1 MKVYK
6 RNGAEQDF
14 CLDKII
20 NAIKKANN
28 AVSDDGK
35 LTDEQFDKVV
45 ATVEKFLEPFDTV
58 KVEDIQ
64 DLVEKALMKHNRYEI
79 AKAYILFRDK
89 KQNQK
94 LYDDVDEQV
103 LAITKGES
111 AELRGDNA
119 NKHIDVNSSIR
130 DYIAGTECKSLA
142 QKMLDKSII
151 TAHKKGWLHYHD
163 MDYSPVMPL
172 HNCFSGN
179 TKVVTEYGTLPFSSF
194 KEGETITVLDYKG
207 VRRKAIVHLF
217 EKQPF
222 NIVTLVARG
231 KNRKVEIECTA
242 DHRWMLED
250 GSITTSL
257 KVGDRIKRFE
267 RHRNT
272 ITNEEQAKYWCFG
285 FIVGDGCDHY
295 NLSHVRLC
303 GYKNQYLENFK
314 KAGCFYNLTPDFG
327 KDACPVTSH
336 FRKQDFLN
344 SKGWKFLN
352 AEQKAFLFEGLMA
365 ADHWGENSITTSD
378 ERELNLIKECAPIAG
393 YVISSI
399 KEVTRN
405 TNYKENALQYEIRFI
420 STMKENYGYVVK
432 CIKPKYKDNRPQ
444 QTYCVEEPET
454 HTFTLEKGV
463 VTGNCDV
470 FNIEDMLDNGFMM
483 NDTKIT
489 RPRRFS
495 TAANLAAQVNLIISG
510 SQYGGQ
516 TFSWAPLAK
525 YVESTRVDCKIELL
539 TILSV
544 LPKWLALILKPWY
557 NKMVEVMVK
566 RDVHVGIKTYQYQV
580 LCHQSSNGQT
590 PFVSNVINLREAMG
604 EREQKDLAFII
615 EEILKRRTKGVLDK
629 LGKPMPPLFPKLL
642 YYTCDGLNV
651 KKGDPYF
658 YLTELAAKCIT
669 VRMQPDI
676 ISEKKNR
683 EVKKGQMIP
692 AMGCRSFLAPVWEE
706 RRYPR
711 NTMFYWQYVTSNNI
725 QYEGAPGRNI
735 DFNRKI
741 EYSVLPH
748 SDANCEI
755 AINFRGNTGWLKETT
770 DEEVVILQPIVYG
783 RFNMG
788 VVTINLPHCA
798 LSAVKSVKDNN
809 MDSKYL
815 KDEFYRILDERL
827 EICHKALLTRWE
839 SVKNIKAKNSPILW
853 QHGALARL
861 NEDDTI
867 GDWVVKH
874 EPAFTSI
881 SLGYVGLYETCM
893 ALTGESN
900 TSSKGQKTSSKILQ
914 YLNKKCEEWKE
925 EDHLGY
931 SIYGTPEEAL
941 TYKFASALAKDFG
954 LIEHI
959 TDKEYVVNSYHVDPR
974 EDIDAFLKL
983 KIEGQYLALSSGGA
997 VSYIETPDMQKNPE
1011 AIISVIQY
1019 MHEHIM
1025 YAEVNTKLDTC
1036 YNCGYQGELKM
1047 IKTENGDFRFVC
1059 PVCGCDDPD
1068 KQLVTRRICGYM
1080 GVVNAG
1086 NVNKGR
1092 GDDIFNRTL
1101 HLDSESNIRY
1111 VGNMKPTPKS
1121 CLCS

>member
-172 HNCFSGN
+172 HNC
-179 TKVVTEYGTLPFSSF
+179 
-194 KEGETITVLDYKG
+194 
-207 VRRKAIVHLF
+207 
-217 EKQPF
+217 
-222 NIVTLVARG
+222 
-231 KNRKVEIECTA
+231 
-242 DHRWMLED
+242 
-250 GSITTSL
+250 
-257 KVGDRIKRFE
+257 
-267 RHRNT
+267 
-272 ITNEEQAKYWCFG
+272 
-285 FIVGDGCDHY
+285 
-295 NLSHVRLC
+295 
-303 GYKNQYLENFK
+303 
-314 KAGCFYNLTPDFG
+314 
-327 KDACPVTSH
+327 
-336 FRKQDFLN
+336 
-344 SKGWKFLN
+344 
-352 AEQKAFLFEGLMA
+352 
-365 ADHWGENSITTSD
+365 
-378 ERELNLIKECAPIAG
+378 
-393 YVISSI
+393 
-399 KEVTRN
+399 
-405 TNYKENALQYEIRFI
+405 
-420 STMKENYGYVVK
+420 
-432 CIKPKYKDNRPQ
+432 
-444 QTYCVEEPET
+444 
-454 HTFTLEKGV
+454 
-463 VTGNCDV
+463 DV

-495 TAANLAAQVNLIISG
+495 TAANLAAQINLIISG

-544 LPKWLALILKPWY
+544 LPKWFAFILKPWY

-604 EREQKDLAFII
+604 EQEQKDLAFII

-692 AMGCRSFLAPVWEE
+692 CMGCRSFLAPIWEE

-711 NTMFYWQYVTSNNI
+711 NTKFYWQYVTSNNI

-788 VVTINLPHCA
+788 VVTVNLPHCA

-867 GDWVVKH
+867 GDWVMKH

-900 TSSKGQKTSSKILQ
+900 TSAKGQKTSSKILQ

-1011 AIISVIQY
+1011 AIVVVIQY
-1019 MHEHIM
+1019 IHEHIM

-1101 HLDSESNIRY
+1101 HLDSECNIRY
-1111 VGNMKPTPKS
+1111 VGNMKPIPKN

>member
-172 HNCFSGN
+172 HNC
-179 TKVVTEYGTLPFSSF
+179 
-194 KEGETITVLDYKG
+194 
-207 VRRKAIVHLF
+207 
-217 EKQPF
+217 
-222 NIVTLVARG
+222 
-231 KNRKVEIECTA
+231 
-242 DHRWMLED
+242 
-250 GSITTSL
+250 
-257 KVGDRIKRFE
+257 
-267 RHRNT
+267 
-272 ITNEEQAKYWCFG
+272 
-285 FIVGDGCDHY
+285 
-295 NLSHVRLC
+295 
-303 GYKNQYLENFK
+303 
-314 KAGCFYNLTPDFG
+314 
-327 KDACPVTSH
+327 
-336 FRKQDFLN
+336 
-344 SKGWKFLN
+344 
-352 AEQKAFLFEGLMA
+352 
-365 ADHWGENSITTSD
+365 
-378 ERELNLIKECAPIAG
+378 
-393 YVISSI
+393 
-399 KEVTRN
+399 
-405 TNYKENALQYEIRFI
+405 
-420 STMKENYGYVVK
+420 
-432 CIKPKYKDNRPQ
+432 
-444 QTYCVEEPET
+444 
-454 HTFTLEKGV
+454 
-463 VTGNCDV
+463 DV

-495 TAANLAAQVNLIISG
+495 TAANLAAQINLIISG

-539 TILSV
+539 SILSV
-544 LPKWLALILKPWY
+544 LPKWLAFILKPWY

-566 RDVHVGIKTYQYQV
+566 RDIHVGIKTYQYQV

-692 AMGCRSFLAPVWEE
+692 CMGCRSFLAPIWEE

-711 NTMFYWQYVTSNNI
+711 NTKFYWQYVTSNNT

-861 NEDDTI
+861 NEEDTI
-867 GDWVVKH
+867 GDWVMKH

-900 TSSKGQKTSSKILQ
+900 TSAKGQKTSSKILQ

-1011 AIISVIQY
+1011 AIVVVIQY
-1019 MHEHIM
+1019 IHEHIM

-1111 VGNMKPTPKS
+1111 VGNMKPIPKS

>member
-172 HNCFSGN
+172 HNC
-179 TKVVTEYGTLPFSSF
+179 
-194 KEGETITVLDYKG
+194 
-207 VRRKAIVHLF
+207 
-217 EKQPF
+217 
-222 NIVTLVARG
+222 
-231 KNRKVEIECTA
+231 
-242 DHRWMLED
+242 
-250 GSITTSL
+250 
-257 KVGDRIKRFE
+257 
-267 RHRNT
+267 
-272 ITNEEQAKYWCFG
+272 
-285 FIVGDGCDHY
+285 
-295 NLSHVRLC
+295 
-303 GYKNQYLENFK
+303 
-314 KAGCFYNLTPDFG
+314 
-327 KDACPVTSH
+327 
-336 FRKQDFLN
+336 
-344 SKGWKFLN
+344 
-352 AEQKAFLFEGLMA
+352 
-365 ADHWGENSITTSD
+365 
-378 ERELNLIKECAPIAG
+378 
-393 YVISSI
+393 
-399 KEVTRN
+399 
-405 TNYKENALQYEIRFI
+405 
-420 STMKENYGYVVK
+420 
-432 CIKPKYKDNRPQ
+432 
-444 QTYCVEEPET
+444 
-454 HTFTLEKGV
+454 
-463 VTGNCDV
+463 DV

-495 TAANLAAQVNLIISG
+495 TAANLAAQINLIISG

-544 LPKWLALILKPWY
+544 LPKWLAFILKPWY

-566 RDVHVGIKTYQYQV
+566 RDIHVGIKTYQYQV

-692 AMGCRSFLAPVWEE
+692 CMGCRSFLAPIWEE
-706 RRYPR
+706 RRYSR
-711 NTMFYWQYVTSNNI
+711 NTKFYWQYVTSNNI

-748 SDANCEI
+748 FDANCEI

-770 DEEVVILQPIVYG
+770 DEEVVVLQPIVYG

-788 VVTINLPHCA
+788 VVTVNLPHCA

-867 GDWVVKH
+867 GDWVMKH

-900 TSSKGQKTSSKILQ
+900 TSVKGQKTSSKILQ

-997 VSYIETPDMQKNPE
+997 VSYIETPDMQRNPE

-1111 VGNMKPTPKS
+1111 VGNMKPITKS

>member
-45 ATVEKFLEPFDTV
+45 STVEKFLEPFDTV

-172 HNCFSGN
+172 HNC
-179 TKVVTEYGTLPFSSF
+179 
-194 KEGETITVLDYKG
+194 
-207 VRRKAIVHLF
+207 
-217 EKQPF
+217 
-222 NIVTLVARG
+222 
-231 KNRKVEIECTA
+231 
-242 DHRWMLED
+242 
-250 GSITTSL
+250 
-257 KVGDRIKRFE
+257 
-267 RHRNT
+267 
-272 ITNEEQAKYWCFG
+272 
-285 FIVGDGCDHY
+285 
-295 NLSHVRLC
+295 
-303 GYKNQYLENFK
+303 
-314 KAGCFYNLTPDFG
+314 
-327 KDACPVTSH
+327 
-336 FRKQDFLN
+336 
-344 SKGWKFLN
+344 
-352 AEQKAFLFEGLMA
+352 
-365 ADHWGENSITTSD
+365 
-378 ERELNLIKECAPIAG
+378 
-393 YVISSI
+393 
-399 KEVTRN
+399 
-405 TNYKENALQYEIRFI
+405 
-420 STMKENYGYVVK
+420 
-432 CIKPKYKDNRPQ
+432 
-444 QTYCVEEPET
+444 
-454 HTFTLEKGV
+454 
-463 VTGNCDV
+463 DV

-495 TAANLAAQVNLIISG
+495 TAANLAAQINLIISG

-539 TILSV
+539 SILSV
-544 LPKWLALILKPWY
+544 LPKWLAFILKPWY

-566 RDVHVGIKTYQYQV
+566 RDIHVGIKTYQYQV

-604 EREQKDLAFII
+604 EQEQKDLAFII

-692 AMGCRSFLAPVWEE
+692 CMGCRSFLAPIWEE

-711 NTMFYWQYVTSNNI
+711 NTKFYWQYVTSNNI

-770 DEEVVILQPIVYG
+770 DEEVVVLQPIVYG

-788 VVTINLPHCA
+788 VVTVNLPHCA

-861 NEDDTI
+861 NEEDTI
-867 GDWVVKH
+867 GDWVMKH

-900 TSSKGQKTSSKILQ
+900 TSAKGQKTSSKILQ

-1011 AIISVIQY
+1011 AIVVVIQY
-1019 MHEHIM
+1019 IHEHIM

-1101 HLDSESNIRY
+1101 HLDSECNIRY
-1111 VGNMKPTPKS
+1111 VGNMKPIPKS

>member
-172 HNCFSGN
+172 HNC
-179 TKVVTEYGTLPFSSF
+179 
-194 KEGETITVLDYKG
+194 
-207 VRRKAIVHLF
+207 
-217 EKQPF
+217 
-222 NIVTLVARG
+222 
-231 KNRKVEIECTA
+231 
-242 DHRWMLED
+242 
-250 GSITTSL
+250 
-257 KVGDRIKRFE
+257 
-267 RHRNT
+267 
-272 ITNEEQAKYWCFG
+272 
-285 FIVGDGCDHY
+285 
-295 NLSHVRLC
+295 
-303 GYKNQYLENFK
+303 
-314 KAGCFYNLTPDFG
+314 
-327 KDACPVTSH
+327 
-336 FRKQDFLN
+336 
-344 SKGWKFLN
+344 
-352 AEQKAFLFEGLMA
+352 
-365 ADHWGENSITTSD
+365 
-378 ERELNLIKECAPIAG
+378 
-393 YVISSI
+393 
-399 KEVTRN
+399 
-405 TNYKENALQYEIRFI
+405 
-420 STMKENYGYVVK
+420 
-432 CIKPKYKDNRPQ
+432 
-444 QTYCVEEPET
+444 
-454 HTFTLEKGV
+454 
-463 VTGNCDV
+463 DV

-495 TAANLAAQVNLIISG
+495 TAANLAAQINLIISG

-544 LPKWLALILKPWY
+544 LPKWLAFILKPWY

-566 RDVHVGIKTYQYQV
+566 RDIHVGIKTYQYQV

-604 EREQKDLAFII
+604 EQEQKDLAFII

-692 AMGCRSFLAPVWEE
+692 CMGCRSFLAPIWEE

-711 NTMFYWQYVTSNNI
+711 NTKFYWQYVTSSNI

-748 SDANCEI
+748 FDANCEI

-770 DEEVVILQPIVYG
+770 DEEVVVLQPIVYG

-861 NEDDTI
+861 DEEDTI
-867 GDWVVKH
+867 GDWVMKH

-900 TSSKGQKTSSKILQ
+900 TSVKGQKTSSKILQ

-1011 AIISVIQY
+1011 AIVVVIQY
-1019 MHEHIM
+1019 IHEHIM

-1092 GDDIFNRTL
+1092 GDDIFNRKL
-1101 HLDSESNIRY
+1101 HLDSECNIRY
-1111 VGNMKPTPKS
+1111 VGNMKPIPKS

>member
-172 HNCFSGN
+172 HNC
-179 TKVVTEYGTLPFSSF
+179 
-194 KEGETITVLDYKG
+194 
-207 VRRKAIVHLF
+207 
-217 EKQPF
+217 
-222 NIVTLVARG
+222 
-231 KNRKVEIECTA
+231 
-242 DHRWMLED
+242 
-250 GSITTSL
+250 
-257 KVGDRIKRFE
+257 
-267 RHRNT
+267 
-272 ITNEEQAKYWCFG
+272 
-285 FIVGDGCDHY
+285 
-295 NLSHVRLC
+295 
-303 GYKNQYLENFK
+303 
-314 KAGCFYNLTPDFG
+314 
-327 KDACPVTSH
+327 
-336 FRKQDFLN
+336 
-344 SKGWKFLN
+344 
-352 AEQKAFLFEGLMA
+352 
-365 ADHWGENSITTSD
+365 
-378 ERELNLIKECAPIAG
+378 
-393 YVISSI
+393 
-399 KEVTRN
+399 
-405 TNYKENALQYEIRFI
+405 
-420 STMKENYGYVVK
+420 
-432 CIKPKYKDNRPQ
+432 
-444 QTYCVEEPET
+444 
-454 HTFTLEKGV
+454 
-463 VTGNCDV
+463 DV

-495 TAANLAAQVNLIISG
+495 TAANLAAQINLIISG

-544 LPKWLALILKPWY
+544 LPKWLAFILKPWY

-651 KKGDPYF
+651 KKDDPYF

-692 AMGCRSFLAPVWEE
+692 CMGCRSFLAPIWEE

-711 NTMFYWQYVTSNNI
+711 NTKFYWQYVTSNNI

-861 NEDDTI
+861 NEEDTI
-867 GDWVVKH
+867 GDWVMKH

-900 TSSKGQKTSSKILQ
+900 TSAKGQKTSSKILQ

-1011 AIISVIQY
+1011 AIVVVIQY
-1019 MHEHIM
+1019 IHEHIM

-1101 HLDSESNIRY
+1101 HLDSECNIRY
-1111 VGNMKPTPKS
+1111 VGNMKPIPKS

>member
-172 HNCFSGN
+172 HNC
-179 TKVVTEYGTLPFSSF
+179 
-194 KEGETITVLDYKG
+194 D
-207 VRRKAIVHLF
+207 
-217 EKQPF
+217 
-222 NIVTLVARG
+222 
-231 KNRKVEIECTA
+231 
-242 DHRWMLED
+242 D
-250 GSITTSL
+250 
-257 KVGDRIKRFE
+257 
-267 RHRNT
+267 
-272 ITNEEQAKYWCFG
+272 
-285 FIVGDGCDHY
+285 
-295 NLSHVRLC
+295 
-303 GYKNQYLENFK
+303 
-314 KAGCFYNLTPDFG
+314 
-327 KDACPVTSH
+327 
-336 FRKQDFLN
+336 
-344 SKGWKFLN
+344 
-352 AEQKAFLFEGLMA
+352 
-365 ADHWGENSITTSD
+365 
-378 ERELNLIKECAPIAG
+378 
-393 YVISSI
+393 
-399 KEVTRN
+399 
-405 TNYKENALQYEIRFI
+405 
-420 STMKENYGYVVK
+420 
-432 CIKPKYKDNRPQ
+432 
-444 QTYCVEEPET
+444 
-454 HTFTLEKGV
+454 
-463 VTGNCDV
+463 

-544 LPKWLALILKPWY
+544 LPKWLAFILKPWY

-692 AMGCRSFLAPVWEE
+692 CMGCRSFVSAIWEE

-711 NTMFYWQYVTSNNI
+711 NTKFYWQYVTSNNI

-867 GDWVVKH
+867 GDWVMKH

-900 TSSKGQKTSSKILQ
+900 TSAKGQKTSSKILQ

-1011 AIISVIQY
+1011 AIIVVIQY
-1019 MHEHIM
+1019 IHEHIM

-1101 HLDSESNIRY
+1101 HLDSECNIRY
-1111 VGNMKPTPKS
+1111 VGNMKPIPKS

>member
-172 HNCFSGN
+172 HNC
-179 TKVVTEYGTLPFSSF
+179 
-194 KEGETITVLDYKG
+194 
-207 VRRKAIVHLF
+207 
-217 EKQPF
+217 
-222 NIVTLVARG
+222 
-231 KNRKVEIECTA
+231 
-242 DHRWMLED
+242 
-250 GSITTSL
+250 
-257 KVGDRIKRFE
+257 
-267 RHRNT
+267 
-272 ITNEEQAKYWCFG
+272 
-285 FIVGDGCDHY
+285 
-295 NLSHVRLC
+295 
-303 GYKNQYLENFK
+303 
-314 KAGCFYNLTPDFG
+314 
-327 KDACPVTSH
+327 
-336 FRKQDFLN
+336 
-344 SKGWKFLN
+344 
-352 AEQKAFLFEGLMA
+352 
-365 ADHWGENSITTSD
+365 
-378 ERELNLIKECAPIAG
+378 
-393 YVISSI
+393 
-399 KEVTRN
+399 
-405 TNYKENALQYEIRFI
+405 
-420 STMKENYGYVVK
+420 
-432 CIKPKYKDNRPQ
+432 
-444 QTYCVEEPET
+444 
-454 HTFTLEKGV
+454 
-463 VTGNCDV
+463 DV

-495 TAANLAAQVNLIISG
+495 TAANLAAQINLIISG

-539 TILSV
+539 SILSV
-544 LPKWLALILKPWY
+544 LPKWFAFILKPWY

-692 AMGCRSFLAPVWEE
+692 CMGCRSFLAPIWEE

-711 NTMFYWQYVTSNNI
+711 NTKFYWQYVTSNNI

-788 VVTINLPHCA
+788 VVTVNLPHCA

-867 GDWVVKH
+867 GDWVMKH

-900 TSSKGQKTSSKILQ
+900 TSAKGQKTSSKILQ

-1011 AIISVIQY
+1011 AIIVVIQY
-1019 MHEHIM
+1019 IHEHIM

-1101 HLDSESNIRY
+1101 HLDSECNIRY
-1111 VGNMKPTPKS
+1111 VGNMKPIPKS

>member
-142 QKMLDKSII
+142 QKMIDKSII

-172 HNCFSGN
+172 H
-179 TKVVTEYGTLPFSSF
+179 
-194 KEGETITVLDYKG
+194 
-207 VRRKAIVHLF
+207 
-217 EKQPF
+217 
-222 NIVTLVARG
+222 
-231 KNRKVEIECTA
+231 
-242 DHRWMLED
+242 
-250 GSITTSL
+250 
-257 KVGDRIKRFE
+257 
-267 RHRNT
+267 
-272 ITNEEQAKYWCFG
+272 
-285 FIVGDGCDHY
+285 
-295 NLSHVRLC
+295 
-303 GYKNQYLENFK
+303 
-314 KAGCFYNLTPDFG
+314 
-327 KDACPVTSH
+327 
-336 FRKQDFLN
+336 
-344 SKGWKFLN
+344 
-352 AEQKAFLFEGLMA
+352 
-365 ADHWGENSITTSD
+365 
-378 ERELNLIKECAPIAG
+378 
-393 YVISSI
+393 
-399 KEVTRN
+399 
-405 TNYKENALQYEIRFI
+405 
-420 STMKENYGYVVK
+420 
-432 CIKPKYKDNRPQ
+432 
-444 QTYCVEEPET
+444 
-454 HTFTLEKGV
+454 
-463 VTGNCDV
+463 NCDV

-495 TAANLAAQVNLIISG
+495 TAANLAAQINLIISG

-544 LPKWLALILKPWY
+544 LPKWLAFILKPWY

-566 RDVHVGIKTYQYQV
+566 RDIHVGIKTYQYQV

-604 EREQKDLAFII
+604 EQEQKDLAFII

-692 AMGCRSFLAPVWEE
+692 CMGCRSFLAPIWEE

-711 NTMFYWQYVTSNNI
+711 NTKFYWQYVTSSNI

-748 SDANCEI
+748 FDANCEI
-755 AINFRGNTGWLKETT
+755 AVNFRGNTGWLKETT
-770 DEEVVILQPIVYG
+770 DEEVVVLQPIVYG

-861 NEDDTI
+861 DEEDTI
-867 GDWVVKH
+867 GDWVMKH

-900 TSSKGQKTSSKILQ
+900 TSVKGQKTSSKILQ

-1011 AIISVIQY
+1011 AIIVVIQY
-1019 MHEHIM
+1019 IHEHIM

-1101 HLDSESNIRY
+1101 HLDSECNIRY
-1111 VGNMKPTPKS
+1111 VGNVKPIPKS

>member
-172 HNCFSGN
+172 HNC
-179 TKVVTEYGTLPFSSF
+179 
-194 KEGETITVLDYKG
+194 
-207 VRRKAIVHLF
+207 
-217 EKQPF
+217 
-222 NIVTLVARG
+222 
-231 KNRKVEIECTA
+231 
-242 DHRWMLED
+242 
-250 GSITTSL
+250 
-257 KVGDRIKRFE
+257 
-267 RHRNT
+267 
-272 ITNEEQAKYWCFG
+272 
-285 FIVGDGCDHY
+285 
-295 NLSHVRLC
+295 
-303 GYKNQYLENFK
+303 
-314 KAGCFYNLTPDFG
+314 
-327 KDACPVTSH
+327 
-336 FRKQDFLN
+336 
-344 SKGWKFLN
+344 
-352 AEQKAFLFEGLMA
+352 
-365 ADHWGENSITTSD
+365 
-378 ERELNLIKECAPIAG
+378 
-393 YVISSI
+393 
-399 KEVTRN
+399 
-405 TNYKENALQYEIRFI
+405 
-420 STMKENYGYVVK
+420 
-432 CIKPKYKDNRPQ
+432 
-444 QTYCVEEPET
+444 
-454 HTFTLEKGV
+454 
-463 VTGNCDV
+463 DV

-495 TAANLAAQVNLIISG
+495 TAANLAAQINLIISG

-544 LPKWLALILKPWY
+544 LPKWLAFILKPWY

-692 AMGCRSFLAPVWEE
+692 CMGCRSFLAPIWEE

-711 NTMFYWQYVTSNNI
+711 NTKFYWQYVTSNNI

-861 NEDDTI
+861 NEEYTI
-867 GDWVVKH
+867 GDWVMKH

-900 TSSKGQKTSSKILQ
+900 TSAKGQKTSSKILQ

-1011 AIISVIQY
+1011 AIVVVIQY
-1019 MHEHIM
+1019 IHEHIM

-1101 HLDSESNIRY
+1101 HLDSECNIRY
-1111 VGNMKPTPKS
+1111 VGNMKPIPKS

>member
-172 HNCFSGN
+172 HNC
-179 TKVVTEYGTLPFSSF
+179 
-194 KEGETITVLDYKG
+194 
-207 VRRKAIVHLF
+207 
-217 EKQPF
+217 
-222 NIVTLVARG
+222 
-231 KNRKVEIECTA
+231 
-242 DHRWMLED
+242 
-250 GSITTSL
+250 
-257 KVGDRIKRFE
+257 
-267 RHRNT
+267 
-272 ITNEEQAKYWCFG
+272 
-285 FIVGDGCDHY
+285 
-295 NLSHVRLC
+295 
-303 GYKNQYLENFK
+303 
-314 KAGCFYNLTPDFG
+314 
-327 KDACPVTSH
+327 
-336 FRKQDFLN
+336 
-344 SKGWKFLN
+344 
-352 AEQKAFLFEGLMA
+352 
-365 ADHWGENSITTSD
+365 
-378 ERELNLIKECAPIAG
+378 
-393 YVISSI
+393 
-399 KEVTRN
+399 
-405 TNYKENALQYEIRFI
+405 
-420 STMKENYGYVVK
+420 
-432 CIKPKYKDNRPQ
+432 
-444 QTYCVEEPET
+444 
-454 HTFTLEKGV
+454 
-463 VTGNCDV
+463 DV

-495 TAANLAAQVNLIISG
+495 TAANLAAQINLIISG

-748 SDANCEI
+748 FDANCEI
-755 AINFRGNTGWLKETT
+755 AINFRGNTGWLKEMT
-770 DEEVVILQPIVYG
+770 DEEVVVLQPIVYG

-900 TSSKGQKTSSKILQ
+900 TSVKGQKTSSKILQ

-997 VSYIETPDMQKNPE
+997 VSYIETPDMQRNPE

>member
-172 HNCFSGN
+172 HNC
-179 TKVVTEYGTLPFSSF
+179 
-194 KEGETITVLDYKG
+194 
-207 VRRKAIVHLF
+207 
-217 EKQPF
+217 
-222 NIVTLVARG
+222 
-231 KNRKVEIECTA
+231 
-242 DHRWMLED
+242 
-250 GSITTSL
+250 
-257 KVGDRIKRFE
+257 
-267 RHRNT
+267 
-272 ITNEEQAKYWCFG
+272 
-285 FIVGDGCDHY
+285 
-295 NLSHVRLC
+295 
-303 GYKNQYLENFK
+303 
-314 KAGCFYNLTPDFG
+314 
-327 KDACPVTSH
+327 
-336 FRKQDFLN
+336 
-344 SKGWKFLN
+344 
-352 AEQKAFLFEGLMA
+352 
-365 ADHWGENSITTSD
+365 
-378 ERELNLIKECAPIAG
+378 
-393 YVISSI
+393 
-399 KEVTRN
+399 
-405 TNYKENALQYEIRFI
+405 
-420 STMKENYGYVVK
+420 
-432 CIKPKYKDNRPQ
+432 
-444 QTYCVEEPET
+444 
-454 HTFTLEKGV
+454 
-463 VTGNCDV
+463 DV

-495 TAANLAAQVNLIISG
+495 TAANLAAQINLIISG

-692 AMGCRSFLAPVWEE
+692 CMGCRSFLAPIWEE
-706 RRYPR
+706 RRYSR
-711 NTMFYWQYVTSNNI
+711 NTKFYWQYVTSNNI

-748 SDANCEI
+748 FDANCDI

-770 DEEVVILQPIVYG
+770 DEEVVVLQPIVYG

-788 VVTINLPHCA
+788 VVTVNLPHCA

-867 GDWVVKH
+867 GDWVMKH

-900 TSSKGQKTSSKILQ
+900 TSAKGQKTSSKILQ

-1011 AIISVIQY
+1011 AIIVVIQY
-1019 MHEHIM
+1019 IHEHIM

-1101 HLDSESNIRY
+1101 HLDSECNIRY
-1111 VGNMKPTPKS
+1111 VGNMKPIPKS

>member
-172 HNCFSGN
+172 HNC
-179 TKVVTEYGTLPFSSF
+179 
-194 KEGETITVLDYKG
+194 
-207 VRRKAIVHLF
+207 
-217 EKQPF
+217 
-222 NIVTLVARG
+222 
-231 KNRKVEIECTA
+231 
-242 DHRWMLED
+242 
-250 GSITTSL
+250 
-257 KVGDRIKRFE
+257 
-267 RHRNT
+267 
-272 ITNEEQAKYWCFG
+272 
-285 FIVGDGCDHY
+285 
-295 NLSHVRLC
+295 
-303 GYKNQYLENFK
+303 
-314 KAGCFYNLTPDFG
+314 
-327 KDACPVTSH
+327 
-336 FRKQDFLN
+336 
-344 SKGWKFLN
+344 
-352 AEQKAFLFEGLMA
+352 
-365 ADHWGENSITTSD
+365 
-378 ERELNLIKECAPIAG
+378 
-393 YVISSI
+393 
-399 KEVTRN
+399 
-405 TNYKENALQYEIRFI
+405 
-420 STMKENYGYVVK
+420 
-432 CIKPKYKDNRPQ
+432 
-444 QTYCVEEPET
+444 
-454 HTFTLEKGV
+454 
-463 VTGNCDV
+463 DV

-495 TAANLAAQVNLIISG
+495 TAANLAAQINLIISG

-557 NKMVEVMVK
+557 SKMVEVMVK

-692 AMGCRSFLAPVWEE
+692 CMGCRSFLAPIWEE

-711 NTMFYWQYVTSNNI
+711 STKFYWQYVTSSNV

-788 VVTINLPHCA
+788 VVTVNLPHCA

-861 NEDDTI
+861 DEEDTI
-867 GDWVVKH
+867 GDWVMKH

-900 TSSKGQKTSSKILQ
+900 TSAKGQKASSKILQ

-997 VSYIETPDMQKNPE
+997 VSYIETSDMQKNPE

-1019 MHEHIM
+1019 MHDHIM

>member
-172 HNCFSGN
+172 HNC
-179 TKVVTEYGTLPFSSF
+179 
-194 KEGETITVLDYKG
+194 
-207 VRRKAIVHLF
+207 
-217 EKQPF
+217 
-222 NIVTLVARG
+222 
-231 KNRKVEIECTA
+231 
-242 DHRWMLED
+242 
-250 GSITTSL
+250 
-257 KVGDRIKRFE
+257 
-267 RHRNT
+267 
-272 ITNEEQAKYWCFG
+272 
-285 FIVGDGCDHY
+285 
-295 NLSHVRLC
+295 
-303 GYKNQYLENFK
+303 
-314 KAGCFYNLTPDFG
+314 
-327 KDACPVTSH
+327 
-336 FRKQDFLN
+336 
-344 SKGWKFLN
+344 
-352 AEQKAFLFEGLMA
+352 
-365 ADHWGENSITTSD
+365 
-378 ERELNLIKECAPIAG
+378 
-393 YVISSI
+393 
-399 KEVTRN
+399 
-405 TNYKENALQYEIRFI
+405 
-420 STMKENYGYVVK
+420 
-432 CIKPKYKDNRPQ
+432 
-444 QTYCVEEPET
+444 
-454 HTFTLEKGV
+454 
-463 VTGNCDV
+463 DV

-495 TAANLAAQVNLIISG
+495 TAANLAAQINLIISG

-539 TILSV
+539 SILSV
-544 LPKWLALILKPWY
+544 LPKWFAFILKPWY

-566 RDVHVGIKTYQYQV
+566 RDIHVGIKTYQYQV

-604 EREQKDLAFII
+604 EQEQKDLAFII

-692 AMGCRSFLAPVWEE
+692 CMGCRSFVSAIWEE

-711 NTMFYWQYVTSNNI
+711 STKFYWQYVTSNNI

-748 SDANCEI
+748 FDANCEI
-755 AINFRGNTGWLKETT
+755 AINFRGNTGWLKEMT
-770 DEEVVILQPIVYG
+770 DEEVVVLQPIVYG

-900 TSSKGQKTSSKILQ
+900 TSVKGQKTSSKILQ

-1019 MHEHIM
+1019 MHDHIM

-1111 VGNMKPTPKS
+1111 VGNMKSIPKS

>member
-172 HNCFSGN
+172 HNC
-179 TKVVTEYGTLPFSSF
+179 
-194 KEGETITVLDYKG
+194 
-207 VRRKAIVHLF
+207 
-217 EKQPF
+217 
-222 NIVTLVARG
+222 
-231 KNRKVEIECTA
+231 
-242 DHRWMLED
+242 
-250 GSITTSL
+250 
-257 KVGDRIKRFE
+257 
-267 RHRNT
+267 
-272 ITNEEQAKYWCFG
+272 
-285 FIVGDGCDHY
+285 
-295 NLSHVRLC
+295 
-303 GYKNQYLENFK
+303 
-314 KAGCFYNLTPDFG
+314 
-327 KDACPVTSH
+327 
-336 FRKQDFLN
+336 
-344 SKGWKFLN
+344 
-352 AEQKAFLFEGLMA
+352 
-365 ADHWGENSITTSD
+365 
-378 ERELNLIKECAPIAG
+378 
-393 YVISSI
+393 
-399 KEVTRN
+399 
-405 TNYKENALQYEIRFI
+405 
-420 STMKENYGYVVK
+420 
-432 CIKPKYKDNRPQ
+432 
-444 QTYCVEEPET
+444 
-454 HTFTLEKGV
+454 
-463 VTGNCDV
+463 DV

-495 TAANLAAQVNLIISG
+495 TAANLAAQINLIISG

-544 LPKWLALILKPWY
+544 LPKWLAFILKPWY

-566 RDVHVGIKTYQYQV
+566 RDIHVGIKTYQYQV

-692 AMGCRSFLAPVWEE
+692 CMGCRSFLAPIWEE

-711 NTMFYWQYVTSNNI
+711 NTKFYWQYVTSNNI

-861 NEDDTI
+861 DEEDTI
-867 GDWVVKH
+867 GDWVMKH

-900 TSSKGQKTSSKILQ
+900 TSAKGQKTSSKILQ

-1011 AIISVIQY
+1011 AIVVVIQY
-1019 MHEHIM
+1019 IHEHIM

-1101 HLDSESNIRY
+1101 HLDSECNIRY
-1111 VGNMKPTPKS
+1111 VGNMKPIPKS

>member
-172 HNCFSGN
+172 HNC
-179 TKVVTEYGTLPFSSF
+179 
-194 KEGETITVLDYKG
+194 
-207 VRRKAIVHLF
+207 
-217 EKQPF
+217 
-222 NIVTLVARG
+222 
-231 KNRKVEIECTA
+231 
-242 DHRWMLED
+242 
-250 GSITTSL
+250 
-257 KVGDRIKRFE
+257 
-267 RHRNT
+267 
-272 ITNEEQAKYWCFG
+272 
-285 FIVGDGCDHY
+285 
-295 NLSHVRLC
+295 
-303 GYKNQYLENFK
+303 
-314 KAGCFYNLTPDFG
+314 
-327 KDACPVTSH
+327 
-336 FRKQDFLN
+336 
-344 SKGWKFLN
+344 
-352 AEQKAFLFEGLMA
+352 
-365 ADHWGENSITTSD
+365 
-378 ERELNLIKECAPIAG
+378 
-393 YVISSI
+393 
-399 KEVTRN
+399 
-405 TNYKENALQYEIRFI
+405 
-420 STMKENYGYVVK
+420 
-432 CIKPKYKDNRPQ
+432 
-444 QTYCVEEPET
+444 
-454 HTFTLEKGV
+454 
-463 VTGNCDV
+463 DV

-495 TAANLAAQVNLIISG
+495 TAANLAAQINLIISG

-539 TILSV
+539 SILSV
-544 LPKWLALILKPWY
+544 LPKWFAFILKPWY
-557 NKMVEVMVK
+557 SKMVEVMVK
-566 RDVHVGIKTYQYQV
+566 RDIHVGIKTYQYQV

-692 AMGCRSFLAPVWEE
+692 CMGCRSFLAPIWEE

-711 NTMFYWQYVTSNNI
+711 STKFYWQYVTSNNI

-748 SDANCEI
+748 FDANCEI
-755 AINFRGNTGWLKETT
+755 AINFRGNTGWLKEMT
-770 DEEVVILQPIVYG
+770 DEEVVVLQPIVYG

-861 NEDDTI
+861 NEEDTI
-867 GDWVVKH
+867 GDWVMKH

-983 KIEGQYLALSSGGA
+983 NIEGQYLALSSGGA
-997 VSYIETPDMQKNPE
+997 VSYIETPDMQRNPE

-1111 VGNMKPTPKS
+1111 VGNMKPIPKS

>member
-172 HNCFSGN
+172 HNC
-179 TKVVTEYGTLPFSSF
+179 
-194 KEGETITVLDYKG
+194 
-207 VRRKAIVHLF
+207 
-217 EKQPF
+217 
-222 NIVTLVARG
+222 
-231 KNRKVEIECTA
+231 
-242 DHRWMLED
+242 
-250 GSITTSL
+250 
-257 KVGDRIKRFE
+257 
-267 RHRNT
+267 
-272 ITNEEQAKYWCFG
+272 
-285 FIVGDGCDHY
+285 
-295 NLSHVRLC
+295 
-303 GYKNQYLENFK
+303 
-314 KAGCFYNLTPDFG
+314 
-327 KDACPVTSH
+327 
-336 FRKQDFLN
+336 
-344 SKGWKFLN
+344 
-352 AEQKAFLFEGLMA
+352 
-365 ADHWGENSITTSD
+365 
-378 ERELNLIKECAPIAG
+378 
-393 YVISSI
+393 
-399 KEVTRN
+399 
-405 TNYKENALQYEIRFI
+405 
-420 STMKENYGYVVK
+420 
-432 CIKPKYKDNRPQ
+432 
-444 QTYCVEEPET
+444 
-454 HTFTLEKGV
+454 
-463 VTGNCDV
+463 DV

-495 TAANLAAQVNLIISG
+495 TAANLAAQINLIISG

-516 TFSWAPLAK
+516 SFSWAPLAK

-539 TILSV
+539 SILSV
-544 LPKWLALILKPWY
+544 LPKWFAFILKPWY
-557 NKMVEVMVK
+557 SKMVEVMVK
-566 RDVHVGIKTYQYQV
+566 RDIHVGIKTYQYQV

-604 EREQKDLAFII
+604 EQEQKDLAFII

-692 AMGCRSFLAPVWEE
+692 CMGCRSFLAPIWEE

-711 NTMFYWQYVTSNNI
+711 STKFYWQYVTSSNV

-735 DFNRKI
+735 NFNRKI

-748 SDANCEI
+748 FDANCEI

-867 GDWVVKH
+867 GDWVMKH

-900 TSSKGQKTSSKILQ
+900 TSVKGQKTSSKILQ

-959 TDKEYVVNSYHVDPR
+959 TDKEYIVNSYHVDPR

-983 KIEGQYLALSSGGA
+983 NIEGQYLALSSGGA

-1019 MHEHIM
+1019 MHDHIM

-1111 VGNMKPTPKS
+1111 VGNMKPIPKS

>member
-172 HNCFSGN
+172 HNC
-179 TKVVTEYGTLPFSSF
+179 
-194 KEGETITVLDYKG
+194 
-207 VRRKAIVHLF
+207 
-217 EKQPF
+217 
-222 NIVTLVARG
+222 
-231 KNRKVEIECTA
+231 
-242 DHRWMLED
+242 
-250 GSITTSL
+250 
-257 KVGDRIKRFE
+257 
-267 RHRNT
+267 
-272 ITNEEQAKYWCFG
+272 
-285 FIVGDGCDHY
+285 
-295 NLSHVRLC
+295 
-303 GYKNQYLENFK
+303 
-314 KAGCFYNLTPDFG
+314 
-327 KDACPVTSH
+327 
-336 FRKQDFLN
+336 
-344 SKGWKFLN
+344 
-352 AEQKAFLFEGLMA
+352 
-365 ADHWGENSITTSD
+365 
-378 ERELNLIKECAPIAG
+378 
-393 YVISSI
+393 
-399 KEVTRN
+399 
-405 TNYKENALQYEIRFI
+405 
-420 STMKENYGYVVK
+420 
-432 CIKPKYKDNRPQ
+432 
-444 QTYCVEEPET
+444 
-454 HTFTLEKGV
+454 
-463 VTGNCDV
+463 DV

-495 TAANLAAQVNLIISG
+495 TAANLAAQINLIISG

-861 NEDDTI
+861 NEEDTI
-867 GDWVVKH
+867 GDWVMKH

-959 TDKEYVVNSYHVDPR
+959 TDKEYIVNSYHVDPR

-997 VSYIETPDMQKNPE
+997 VSYIETSDMQKNPE

-1019 MHEHIM
+1019 MHDHIM

>member
-172 HNCFSGN
+172 H
-179 TKVVTEYGTLPFSSF
+179 
-194 KEGETITVLDYKG
+194 
-207 VRRKAIVHLF
+207 
-217 EKQPF
+217 
-222 NIVTLVARG
+222 
-231 KNRKVEIECTA
+231 
-242 DHRWMLED
+242 
-250 GSITTSL
+250 
-257 KVGDRIKRFE
+257 
-267 RHRNT
+267 
-272 ITNEEQAKYWCFG
+272 
-285 FIVGDGCDHY
+285 
-295 NLSHVRLC
+295 
-303 GYKNQYLENFK
+303 
-314 KAGCFYNLTPDFG
+314 
-327 KDACPVTSH
+327 
-336 FRKQDFLN
+336 
-344 SKGWKFLN
+344 
-352 AEQKAFLFEGLMA
+352 
-365 ADHWGENSITTSD
+365 
-378 ERELNLIKECAPIAG
+378 
-393 YVISSI
+393 
-399 KEVTRN
+399 
-405 TNYKENALQYEIRFI
+405 
-420 STMKENYGYVVK
+420 
-432 CIKPKYKDNRPQ
+432 
-444 QTYCVEEPET
+444 
-454 HTFTLEKGV
+454 
-463 VTGNCDV
+463 NCDV

-815 KDEFYRILDERL
+815 KDEFYRILDERI

-861 NEDDTI
+861 NEEDTI
-867 GDWVVKH
+867 GDWVMKH

-959 TDKEYVVNSYHVDPR
+959 TDKEYIVNSYHVDPR

>member
-172 HNCFSGN
+172 HNC
-179 TKVVTEYGTLPFSSF
+179 
-194 KEGETITVLDYKG
+194 
-207 VRRKAIVHLF
+207 
-217 EKQPF
+217 
-222 NIVTLVARG
+222 
-231 KNRKVEIECTA
+231 
-242 DHRWMLED
+242 
-250 GSITTSL
+250 
-257 KVGDRIKRFE
+257 
-267 RHRNT
+267 
-272 ITNEEQAKYWCFG
+272 
-285 FIVGDGCDHY
+285 
-295 NLSHVRLC
+295 
-303 GYKNQYLENFK
+303 
-314 KAGCFYNLTPDFG
+314 
-327 KDACPVTSH
+327 
-336 FRKQDFLN
+336 
-344 SKGWKFLN
+344 
-352 AEQKAFLFEGLMA
+352 
-365 ADHWGENSITTSD
+365 
-378 ERELNLIKECAPIAG
+378 
-393 YVISSI
+393 
-399 KEVTRN
+399 
-405 TNYKENALQYEIRFI
+405 
-420 STMKENYGYVVK
+420 
-432 CIKPKYKDNRPQ
+432 
-444 QTYCVEEPET
+444 
-454 HTFTLEKGV
+454 
-463 VTGNCDV
+463 DV

-495 TAANLAAQVNLIISG
+495 TAANLAAQINLIISG

-544 LPKWLALILKPWY
+544 LPKWLAFILKPWY

-566 RDVHVGIKTYQYQV
+566 RDIHVGIKTYQYQV

-604 EREQKDLAFII
+604 EQEQKDLAFII

-692 AMGCRSFLAPVWEE
+692 CMGCRSFLAPIWEE

-711 NTMFYWQYVTSNNI
+711 NTKFYWQYVTSNNI

-735 DFNRKI
+735 DFSRKL
-741 EYSVLPH
+741 EYGYLP
-748 SDANCEI
+748 SYDANCEI

-788 VVTINLPHCA
+788 VVTVNLPHCA

-839 SVKNIKAKNSPILW
+839 SIKNIKAKNSPILW

-867 GDWVVKH
+867 GDWVMKH

-900 TSSKGQKTSSKILQ
+900 TSVKGQKTSSKILQ

-983 KIEGQYLALSSGGA
+983 NIEGQYLALSSGGA
-997 VSYIETPDMQKNPE
+997 VSYIETPDMQRNPE

-1036 YNCGYQGELKM
+1036 YNCGYQGELEM

-1059 PVCGCDDPD
+1059 PVCKCDDPD

-1111 VGNMKPTPKS
+1111 VGNMKQIPKS

>member
-172 HNCFSGN
+172 HNC
-179 TKVVTEYGTLPFSSF
+179 
-194 KEGETITVLDYKG
+194 
-207 VRRKAIVHLF
+207 
-217 EKQPF
+217 
-222 NIVTLVARG
+222 
-231 KNRKVEIECTA
+231 
-242 DHRWMLED
+242 
-250 GSITTSL
+250 
-257 KVGDRIKRFE
+257 
-267 RHRNT
+267 
-272 ITNEEQAKYWCFG
+272 
-285 FIVGDGCDHY
+285 
-295 NLSHVRLC
+295 
-303 GYKNQYLENFK
+303 
-314 KAGCFYNLTPDFG
+314 
-327 KDACPVTSH
+327 
-336 FRKQDFLN
+336 
-344 SKGWKFLN
+344 
-352 AEQKAFLFEGLMA
+352 
-365 ADHWGENSITTSD
+365 
-378 ERELNLIKECAPIAG
+378 
-393 YVISSI
+393 
-399 KEVTRN
+399 
-405 TNYKENALQYEIRFI
+405 
-420 STMKENYGYVVK
+420 
-432 CIKPKYKDNRPQ
+432 
-444 QTYCVEEPET
+444 
-454 HTFTLEKGV
+454 
-463 VTGNCDV
+463 DV

-495 TAANLAAQVNLIISG
+495 TAANLAAQINLIISG

-539 TILSV
+539 SILSV
-544 LPKWLALILKPWY
+544 LPKWFAFILKPWY

-692 AMGCRSFLAPVWEE
+692 CMGCRSFLAPIWEE

-741 EYSVLPH
+741 EYGYLP
-748 SDANCEI
+748 SFDANCEI

-788 VVTINLPHCA
+788 VVTVNLPHCA

-867 GDWVVKH
+867 GDWVMKH

-900 TSSKGQKTSSKILQ
+900 TSVKGQKTSSKILQ

-983 KIEGQYLALSSGGA
+983 NIEGQYLALSSGGA
-997 VSYIETPDMQKNPE
+997 VSYIETPDMQRNPE

-1036 YNCGYQGELKM
+1036 YNCGYQGELEM
-1047 IKTENGDFRFVC
+1047 VKTENGDFRFVC

-1111 VGNMKPTPKS
+1111 VGNMKPIPKS
-1121 CLCS
+1121 

>member
-172 HNCFSGN
+172 HNC
-179 TKVVTEYGTLPFSSF
+179 
-194 KEGETITVLDYKG
+194 
-207 VRRKAIVHLF
+207 
-217 EKQPF
+217 
-222 NIVTLVARG
+222 
-231 KNRKVEIECTA
+231 
-242 DHRWMLED
+242 
-250 GSITTSL
+250 
-257 KVGDRIKRFE
+257 
-267 RHRNT
+267 
-272 ITNEEQAKYWCFG
+272 
-285 FIVGDGCDHY
+285 
-295 NLSHVRLC
+295 
-303 GYKNQYLENFK
+303 
-314 KAGCFYNLTPDFG
+314 
-327 KDACPVTSH
+327 
-336 FRKQDFLN
+336 
-344 SKGWKFLN
+344 
-352 AEQKAFLFEGLMA
+352 
-365 ADHWGENSITTSD
+365 
-378 ERELNLIKECAPIAG
+378 
-393 YVISSI
+393 
-399 KEVTRN
+399 
-405 TNYKENALQYEIRFI
+405 
-420 STMKENYGYVVK
+420 
-432 CIKPKYKDNRPQ
+432 
-444 QTYCVEEPET
+444 
-454 HTFTLEKGV
+454 
-463 VTGNCDV
+463 DV

-495 TAANLAAQVNLIISG
+495 TAANLAAQINLIISG

-539 TILSV
+539 SILSV
-544 LPKWLALILKPWY
+544 LPKWFAFILKPWY

-692 AMGCRSFLAPVWEE
+692 CMGCRSFVSAIWEE

-711 NTMFYWQYVTSNNI
+711 STKFYWQYVTSNNI

-748 SDANCEI
+748 FDANCEI

-770 DEEVVILQPIVYG
+770 DEEVVVLQPIVYG

-861 NEDDTI
+861 NEEDTI
-867 GDWVVKH
+867 GDWVMKH

-900 TSSKGQKTSSKILQ
+900 TSVKGQKTSSKILQ

-959 TDKEYVVNSYHVDPR
+959 TDKEYIVNSYHVDPR

-983 KIEGQYLALSSGGA
+983 NIEGQYLALSSGGA
-997 VSYIETPDMQKNPE
+997 VSYIETPDMQRNPE

-1111 VGNMKPTPKS
+1111 VGNMKPIPKS

>member
-172 HNCFSGN
+172 HNC
-179 TKVVTEYGTLPFSSF
+179 
-194 KEGETITVLDYKG
+194 
-207 VRRKAIVHLF
+207 
-217 EKQPF
+217 
-222 NIVTLVARG
+222 
-231 KNRKVEIECTA
+231 
-242 DHRWMLED
+242 
-250 GSITTSL
+250 
-257 KVGDRIKRFE
+257 
-267 RHRNT
+267 
-272 ITNEEQAKYWCFG
+272 
-285 FIVGDGCDHY
+285 
-295 NLSHVRLC
+295 
-303 GYKNQYLENFK
+303 
-314 KAGCFYNLTPDFG
+314 
-327 KDACPVTSH
+327 
-336 FRKQDFLN
+336 
-344 SKGWKFLN
+344 
-352 AEQKAFLFEGLMA
+352 
-365 ADHWGENSITTSD
+365 
-378 ERELNLIKECAPIAG
+378 
-393 YVISSI
+393 
-399 KEVTRN
+399 
-405 TNYKENALQYEIRFI
+405 
-420 STMKENYGYVVK
+420 
-432 CIKPKYKDNRPQ
+432 
-444 QTYCVEEPET
+444 
-454 HTFTLEKGV
+454 
-463 VTGNCDV
+463 DV

-495 TAANLAAQVNLIISG
+495 TAANLAAQINLIISG

-544 LPKWLALILKPWY
+544 LPKWLAFILKPWY

-692 AMGCRSFLAPVWEE
+692 CMGCRSFLAPIWEE

-711 NTMFYWQYVTSNNI
+711 NTKFYWQYVTSNHI

-748 SDANCEI
+748 FDANCDI

-867 GDWVVKH
+867 GDWVMKH

-900 TSSKGQKTSSKILQ
+900 TSAKGQKTSSKILQ

-1011 AIISVIQY
+1011 AIVVVIQY
-1019 MHEHIM
+1019 IHEHIM

-1101 HLDSESNIRY
+1101 HLDSECNIRY
-1111 VGNMKPTPKS
+1111 VGNMKPIPKS

>member
-172 HNCFSGN
+172 HNC
-179 TKVVTEYGTLPFSSF
+179 
-194 KEGETITVLDYKG
+194 
-207 VRRKAIVHLF
+207 
-217 EKQPF
+217 
-222 NIVTLVARG
+222 
-231 KNRKVEIECTA
+231 
-242 DHRWMLED
+242 
-250 GSITTSL
+250 
-257 KVGDRIKRFE
+257 
-267 RHRNT
+267 
-272 ITNEEQAKYWCFG
+272 
-285 FIVGDGCDHY
+285 
-295 NLSHVRLC
+295 
-303 GYKNQYLENFK
+303 
-314 KAGCFYNLTPDFG
+314 
-327 KDACPVTSH
+327 
-336 FRKQDFLN
+336 
-344 SKGWKFLN
+344 
-352 AEQKAFLFEGLMA
+352 
-365 ADHWGENSITTSD
+365 
-378 ERELNLIKECAPIAG
+378 
-393 YVISSI
+393 
-399 KEVTRN
+399 
-405 TNYKENALQYEIRFI
+405 
-420 STMKENYGYVVK
+420 
-432 CIKPKYKDNRPQ
+432 
-444 QTYCVEEPET
+444 
-454 HTFTLEKGV
+454 
-463 VTGNCDV
+463 DV

-495 TAANLAAQVNLIISG
+495 TAANLAAQINLIISG

-544 LPKWLALILKPWY
+544 LPKWLAFILKPWY
-557 NKMVEVMVK
+557 NKMAEVMVK

-692 AMGCRSFLAPVWEE
+692 CMGCRSFLAPIWEE

-711 NTMFYWQYVTSNNI
+711 STKFYWQYVTSNNI

-748 SDANCEI
+748 FDANCEI

-861 NEDDTI
+861 DEDDTI
-867 GDWVVKH
+867 GDWVMKH

-900 TSSKGQKTSSKILQ
+900 TSAKGQKTSSKILQ

-983 KIEGQYLALSSGGA
+983 NIEGQYLALSSGGA
-997 VSYIETPDMQKNPE
+997 VSYIETPDMQRNPE

-1111 VGNMKPTPKS
+1111 VGNMKPIPKS

>member
-172 HNCFSGN
+172 HNC
-179 TKVVTEYGTLPFSSF
+179 
-194 KEGETITVLDYKG
+194 
-207 VRRKAIVHLF
+207 
-217 EKQPF
+217 
-222 NIVTLVARG
+222 
-231 KNRKVEIECTA
+231 
-242 DHRWMLED
+242 
-250 GSITTSL
+250 
-257 KVGDRIKRFE
+257 
-267 RHRNT
+267 
-272 ITNEEQAKYWCFG
+272 
-285 FIVGDGCDHY
+285 
-295 NLSHVRLC
+295 
-303 GYKNQYLENFK
+303 
-314 KAGCFYNLTPDFG
+314 
-327 KDACPVTSH
+327 
-336 FRKQDFLN
+336 
-344 SKGWKFLN
+344 
-352 AEQKAFLFEGLMA
+352 
-365 ADHWGENSITTSD
+365 
-378 ERELNLIKECAPIAG
+378 
-393 YVISSI
+393 
-399 KEVTRN
+399 
-405 TNYKENALQYEIRFI
+405 
-420 STMKENYGYVVK
+420 
-432 CIKPKYKDNRPQ
+432 
-444 QTYCVEEPET
+444 
-454 HTFTLEKGV
+454 
-463 VTGNCDV
+463 DV

-495 TAANLAAQVNLIISG
+495 TAANLAAQINLIISG

-539 TILSV
+539 SILSV

-692 AMGCRSFLAPVWEE
+692 CMGCRSFLAPIWEE

-788 VVTINLPHCA
+788 VVTVNLPHCA

-867 GDWVVKH
+867 GDWVMKH

-900 TSSKGQKTSSKILQ
+900 TSAKGQKTSSKILQ

-983 KIEGQYLALSSGGA
+983 NIEGQYLALSSGGA
-997 VSYIETPDMQKNPE
+997 VSYIETPDMQRNPE

-1036 YNCGYQGELKM
+1036 YNCGYQGELEM
-1047 IKTENGDFRFVC
+1047 VKTENGDFRFVC

-1101 HLDSESNIRY
+1101 HLDSESNIHY
-1111 VGNMKPTPKS
+1111 VGNMKPIPKS
-1121 CLCS
+1121 

>member
-172 HNCFSGN
+172 HNC
-179 TKVVTEYGTLPFSSF
+179 
-194 KEGETITVLDYKG
+194 
-207 VRRKAIVHLF
+207 
-217 EKQPF
+217 
-222 NIVTLVARG
+222 
-231 KNRKVEIECTA
+231 
-242 DHRWMLED
+242 
-250 GSITTSL
+250 
-257 KVGDRIKRFE
+257 
-267 RHRNT
+267 
-272 ITNEEQAKYWCFG
+272 
-285 FIVGDGCDHY
+285 
-295 NLSHVRLC
+295 
-303 GYKNQYLENFK
+303 
-314 KAGCFYNLTPDFG
+314 
-327 KDACPVTSH
+327 
-336 FRKQDFLN
+336 
-344 SKGWKFLN
+344 
-352 AEQKAFLFEGLMA
+352 
-365 ADHWGENSITTSD
+365 
-378 ERELNLIKECAPIAG
+378 
-393 YVISSI
+393 
-399 KEVTRN
+399 
-405 TNYKENALQYEIRFI
+405 
-420 STMKENYGYVVK
+420 
-432 CIKPKYKDNRPQ
+432 
-444 QTYCVEEPET
+444 
-454 HTFTLEKGV
+454 
-463 VTGNCDV
+463 DV

-495 TAANLAAQVNLIISG
+495 TAANLAAQINLIISG

-516 TFSWAPLAK
+516 SFSWAPLAK

-539 TILSV
+539 SILSV
-544 LPKWLALILKPWY
+544 LPKWFAFILKPWY
-557 NKMVEVMVK
+557 SKMVEVMVK
-566 RDVHVGIKTYQYQV
+566 RDIHVGIKTYQYQV

-604 EREQKDLAFII
+604 EQEQKDLAFII

-692 AMGCRSFLAPVWEE
+692 CMGCRSFLAPIWEE

-711 NTMFYWQYVTSNNI
+711 STKFYWQYVTSSNV

-735 DFNRKI
+735 NFNRKI

-748 SDANCEI
+748 FDANCEI

-867 GDWVVKH
+867 GDWVMKH

-900 TSSKGQKTSSKILQ
+900 TSVKGQKTSSKILQ

-959 TDKEYVVNSYHVDPR
+959 TDKEYIVNSYHVDPR

-983 KIEGQYLALSSGGA
+983 NIEGQYLALSSGGA
-997 VSYIETPDMQKNPE
+997 VSYIETPDMQRNPE

-1111 VGNMKPTPKS
+1111 VGNMKPIPKS

>member
-6 RNGAEQDF
+6 RNGTEQDF

-172 HNCFSGN
+172 HNC
-179 TKVVTEYGTLPFSSF
+179 
-194 KEGETITVLDYKG
+194 
-207 VRRKAIVHLF
+207 
-217 EKQPF
+217 
-222 NIVTLVARG
+222 
-231 KNRKVEIECTA
+231 
-242 DHRWMLED
+242 
-250 GSITTSL
+250 
-257 KVGDRIKRFE
+257 
-267 RHRNT
+267 
-272 ITNEEQAKYWCFG
+272 
-285 FIVGDGCDHY
+285 
-295 NLSHVRLC
+295 
-303 GYKNQYLENFK
+303 
-314 KAGCFYNLTPDFG
+314 
-327 KDACPVTSH
+327 
-336 FRKQDFLN
+336 
-344 SKGWKFLN
+344 
-352 AEQKAFLFEGLMA
+352 
-365 ADHWGENSITTSD
+365 
-378 ERELNLIKECAPIAG
+378 
-393 YVISSI
+393 
-399 KEVTRN
+399 
-405 TNYKENALQYEIRFI
+405 
-420 STMKENYGYVVK
+420 
-432 CIKPKYKDNRPQ
+432 
-444 QTYCVEEPET
+444 
-454 HTFTLEKGV
+454 
-463 VTGNCDV
+463 DV

-495 TAANLAAQVNLIISG
+495 TAANLAAQINLIISG

-544 LPKWLALILKPWY
+544 LPKWLAFILKPWY

-566 RDVHVGIKTYQYQV
+566 RDIHVGIKTYQYQV

-692 AMGCRSFLAPVWEE
+692 CMGCRSFVSAIWEE

-711 NTMFYWQYVTSNNI
+711 STKFYWQYVTSNNI

-748 SDANCEI
+748 FDANCEI
-755 AINFRGNTGWLKETT
+755 AINFRGNTGWLKEMT
-770 DEEVVILQPIVYG
+770 DEEVVVLQPIVYG

-861 NEDDTI
+861 DEEDTI

-997 VSYIETPDMQKNPE
+997 VSYIETPNMQKNPE
-1011 AIISVIQY
+1011 AIVVVIQY
-1019 MHEHIM
+1019 IHEHIM

-1101 HLDSESNIRY
+1101 HLDSECNIRY
-1111 VGNMKPTPKS
+1111 VGNMKPIPKS

>member
-172 HNCFSGN
+172 HNC
-179 TKVVTEYGTLPFSSF
+179 
-194 KEGETITVLDYKG
+194 
-207 VRRKAIVHLF
+207 
-217 EKQPF
+217 
-222 NIVTLVARG
+222 
-231 KNRKVEIECTA
+231 
-242 DHRWMLED
+242 
-250 GSITTSL
+250 
-257 KVGDRIKRFE
+257 
-267 RHRNT
+267 
-272 ITNEEQAKYWCFG
+272 
-285 FIVGDGCDHY
+285 
-295 NLSHVRLC
+295 
-303 GYKNQYLENFK
+303 
-314 KAGCFYNLTPDFG
+314 
-327 KDACPVTSH
+327 
-336 FRKQDFLN
+336 
-344 SKGWKFLN
+344 
-352 AEQKAFLFEGLMA
+352 
-365 ADHWGENSITTSD
+365 
-378 ERELNLIKECAPIAG
+378 
-393 YVISSI
+393 
-399 KEVTRN
+399 
-405 TNYKENALQYEIRFI
+405 
-420 STMKENYGYVVK
+420 
-432 CIKPKYKDNRPQ
+432 
-444 QTYCVEEPET
+444 
-454 HTFTLEKGV
+454 
-463 VTGNCDV
+463 DV

-483 NDTKIT
+483 NDTMIT

-495 TAANLAAQVNLIISG
+495 TAANLAAQINLIISG

-692 AMGCRSFLAPVWEE
+692 CMGCRSFLSAIWEE

-711 NTMFYWQYVTSNNI
+711 STKFYWQYVTSSNV

-770 DEEVVILQPIVYG
+770 DEEVVVLQPIVYG

-788 VVTINLPHCA
+788 VVTVNLPHCA

-861 NEDDTI
+861 DEDDTI
-867 GDWVVKH
+867 GDWVMKH

-900 TSSKGQKTSSKILQ
+900 TSVKGQKTSSKILQ

-997 VSYIETPDMQKNPE
+997 VSYIETPDMQRNPE

>member
-172 HNCFSGN
+172 HNC
-179 TKVVTEYGTLPFSSF
+179 
-194 KEGETITVLDYKG
+194 
-207 VRRKAIVHLF
+207 
-217 EKQPF
+217 
-222 NIVTLVARG
+222 
-231 KNRKVEIECTA
+231 
-242 DHRWMLED
+242 
-250 GSITTSL
+250 
-257 KVGDRIKRFE
+257 
-267 RHRNT
+267 
-272 ITNEEQAKYWCFG
+272 
-285 FIVGDGCDHY
+285 
-295 NLSHVRLC
+295 
-303 GYKNQYLENFK
+303 
-314 KAGCFYNLTPDFG
+314 
-327 KDACPVTSH
+327 
-336 FRKQDFLN
+336 
-344 SKGWKFLN
+344 
-352 AEQKAFLFEGLMA
+352 
-365 ADHWGENSITTSD
+365 
-378 ERELNLIKECAPIAG
+378 
-393 YVISSI
+393 
-399 KEVTRN
+399 
-405 TNYKENALQYEIRFI
+405 
-420 STMKENYGYVVK
+420 
-432 CIKPKYKDNRPQ
+432 
-444 QTYCVEEPET
+444 
-454 HTFTLEKGV
+454 
-463 VTGNCDV
+463 DV

-495 TAANLAAQVNLIISG
+495 TAANLAAQINLIISG

-539 TILSV
+539 SILSV
-544 LPKWLALILKPWY
+544 LPKWFAFILKPWY

-566 RDVHVGIKTYQYQV
+566 RDIHVGIKTYQYQV

-604 EREQKDLAFII
+604 EQEQKDLAFII

-706 RRYPR
+706 RRYPK

-741 EYSVLPH
+741 EYGYLP
-748 SDANCEI
+748 SFDANCEI

-788 VVTINLPHCA
+788 VVTVNLPHCA

-900 TSSKGQKTSSKILQ
+900 TSVKGQKTSSKILQ

-997 VSYIETPDMQKNPE
+997 VSYIETPDMQRNPE

-1036 YNCGYQGELKM
+1036 YNCGYQGELEM
-1047 IKTENGDFRFVC
+1047 IKTESGDFRFVC
-1059 PVCGCDDPD
+1059 PVCKCDDPD

-1101 HLDSESNIRY
+1101 HLDSECNIRY
-1111 VGNMKPTPKS
+1111 VGNMKPIPKS

>member
-172 HNCFSGN
+172 HNC
-179 TKVVTEYGTLPFSSF
+179 
-194 KEGETITVLDYKG
+194 
-207 VRRKAIVHLF
+207 
-217 EKQPF
+217 
-222 NIVTLVARG
+222 
-231 KNRKVEIECTA
+231 
-242 DHRWMLED
+242 
-250 GSITTSL
+250 
-257 KVGDRIKRFE
+257 
-267 RHRNT
+267 
-272 ITNEEQAKYWCFG
+272 
-285 FIVGDGCDHY
+285 
-295 NLSHVRLC
+295 
-303 GYKNQYLENFK
+303 
-314 KAGCFYNLTPDFG
+314 
-327 KDACPVTSH
+327 
-336 FRKQDFLN
+336 
-344 SKGWKFLN
+344 
-352 AEQKAFLFEGLMA
+352 
-365 ADHWGENSITTSD
+365 
-378 ERELNLIKECAPIAG
+378 
-393 YVISSI
+393 
-399 KEVTRN
+399 
-405 TNYKENALQYEIRFI
+405 
-420 STMKENYGYVVK
+420 
-432 CIKPKYKDNRPQ
+432 
-444 QTYCVEEPET
+444 
-454 HTFTLEKGV
+454 
-463 VTGNCDV
+463 DV

-495 TAANLAAQVNLIISG
+495 TAANLAAQINLIISG

-539 TILSV
+539 SILSV
-544 LPKWLALILKPWY
+544 LPKWFAFILKPWY

-566 RDVHVGIKTYQYQV
+566 RDIHVGIKTYQYQV

-604 EREQKDLAFII
+604 EQEQKDLAFII

-692 AMGCRSFLAPVWEE
+692 CMGCRSFLAPIWEE

-711 NTMFYWQYVTSNNI
+711 STKFYWQYVTSNNI

-748 SDANCEI
+748 FDANCDI

-770 DEEVVILQPIVYG
+770 DEEVVVLQPIVYG

-867 GDWVVKH
+867 GDWVMKH

-900 TSSKGQKTSSKILQ
+900 TSAKGQKTSSKILQ

-959 TDKEYVVNSYHVDPR
+959 TDKEYIVNSYHVDPR

-983 KIEGQYLALSSGGA
+983 NIEGQYLALSSGGA
-997 VSYIETPDMQKNPE
+997 VSYIETPDMQRNPE

-1101 HLDSESNIRY
+1101 HLDSECNIRY
-1111 VGNMKPTPKS
+1111 VGNMKPIPKS

>member
-172 HNCFSGN
+172 HNC
-179 TKVVTEYGTLPFSSF
+179 
-194 KEGETITVLDYKG
+194 
-207 VRRKAIVHLF
+207 
-217 EKQPF
+217 
-222 NIVTLVARG
+222 
-231 KNRKVEIECTA
+231 
-242 DHRWMLED
+242 
-250 GSITTSL
+250 
-257 KVGDRIKRFE
+257 
-267 RHRNT
+267 
-272 ITNEEQAKYWCFG
+272 
-285 FIVGDGCDHY
+285 
-295 NLSHVRLC
+295 
-303 GYKNQYLENFK
+303 
-314 KAGCFYNLTPDFG
+314 
-327 KDACPVTSH
+327 
-336 FRKQDFLN
+336 
-344 SKGWKFLN
+344 
-352 AEQKAFLFEGLMA
+352 
-365 ADHWGENSITTSD
+365 
-378 ERELNLIKECAPIAG
+378 
-393 YVISSI
+393 
-399 KEVTRN
+399 
-405 TNYKENALQYEIRFI
+405 
-420 STMKENYGYVVK
+420 
-432 CIKPKYKDNRPQ
+432 
-444 QTYCVEEPET
+444 
-454 HTFTLEKGV
+454 
-463 VTGNCDV
+463 DV

-495 TAANLAAQVNLIISG
+495 TAANLAAQINLIISG

-544 LPKWLALILKPWY
+544 LPKWLAFILKPWY

-566 RDVHVGIKTYQYQV
+566 RDIHVGIKTYQYQV

-604 EREQKDLAFII
+604 EQEQKDLAFII

-692 AMGCRSFLAPVWEE
+692 CMGCRSFLAPIWEE
-706 RRYPR
+706 RRYSR
-711 NTMFYWQYVTSNNI
+711 STKFYWQYVTSNNI

-748 SDANCEI
+748 FDANCEI

-861 NEDDTI
+861 DEEDTI
-867 GDWVVKH
+867 GDWVMKH

-900 TSSKGQKTSSKILQ
+900 TSAKGQKTSSKILQ

-1011 AIISVIQY
+1011 AIVVVIQY
-1019 MHEHIM
+1019 IHEHIM

-1101 HLDSESNIRY
+1101 HLDSECNIRY
-1111 VGNMKPTPKS
+1111 VGNVKPIPKS

>member
-172 HNCFSGN
+172 HNC
-179 TKVVTEYGTLPFSSF
+179 
-194 KEGETITVLDYKG
+194 
-207 VRRKAIVHLF
+207 
-217 EKQPF
+217 
-222 NIVTLVARG
+222 
-231 KNRKVEIECTA
+231 
-242 DHRWMLED
+242 
-250 GSITTSL
+250 
-257 KVGDRIKRFE
+257 
-267 RHRNT
+267 
-272 ITNEEQAKYWCFG
+272 
-285 FIVGDGCDHY
+285 
-295 NLSHVRLC
+295 
-303 GYKNQYLENFK
+303 
-314 KAGCFYNLTPDFG
+314 
-327 KDACPVTSH
+327 
-336 FRKQDFLN
+336 
-344 SKGWKFLN
+344 
-352 AEQKAFLFEGLMA
+352 
-365 ADHWGENSITTSD
+365 
-378 ERELNLIKECAPIAG
+378 
-393 YVISSI
+393 
-399 KEVTRN
+399 
-405 TNYKENALQYEIRFI
+405 
-420 STMKENYGYVVK
+420 
-432 CIKPKYKDNRPQ
+432 
-444 QTYCVEEPET
+444 
-454 HTFTLEKGV
+454 
-463 VTGNCDV
+463 DV

-495 TAANLAAQVNLIISG
+495 TAANLAAQINLIISG

-544 LPKWLALILKPWY
+544 LPKWFAFILKPWY

-566 RDVHVGIKTYQYQV
+566 RDIHVGIKTYQYQV

-604 EREQKDLAFII
+604 EQEQKDLAFII

-692 AMGCRSFLAPVWEE
+692 CMGCRSFLAPIWEE
-706 RRYPR
+706 RRYSR
-711 NTMFYWQYVTSNNI
+711 NTKFYWQYVTSNNI

-861 NEDDTI
+861 NEEDTI
-867 GDWVVKH
+867 GDWVMKH

-900 TSSKGQKTSSKILQ
+900 TSAKGQKTSSKILQ
-914 YLNKKCEEWKE
+914 YLNKKCEGWKE

-1011 AIISVIQY
+1011 AIVVVIQY
-1019 MHEHIM
+1019 IHEHIM

-1101 HLDSESNIRY
+1101 HLDSECNIRY
-1111 VGNMKPTPKS
+1111 VGNMKPIPKS

>member
-172 HNCFSGN
+172 HNC
-179 TKVVTEYGTLPFSSF
+179 
-194 KEGETITVLDYKG
+194 
-207 VRRKAIVHLF
+207 
-217 EKQPF
+217 
-222 NIVTLVARG
+222 
-231 KNRKVEIECTA
+231 
-242 DHRWMLED
+242 
-250 GSITTSL
+250 
-257 KVGDRIKRFE
+257 
-267 RHRNT
+267 
-272 ITNEEQAKYWCFG
+272 
-285 FIVGDGCDHY
+285 
-295 NLSHVRLC
+295 
-303 GYKNQYLENFK
+303 
-314 KAGCFYNLTPDFG
+314 
-327 KDACPVTSH
+327 
-336 FRKQDFLN
+336 
-344 SKGWKFLN
+344 
-352 AEQKAFLFEGLMA
+352 
-365 ADHWGENSITTSD
+365 
-378 ERELNLIKECAPIAG
+378 
-393 YVISSI
+393 
-399 KEVTRN
+399 
-405 TNYKENALQYEIRFI
+405 
-420 STMKENYGYVVK
+420 
-432 CIKPKYKDNRPQ
+432 
-444 QTYCVEEPET
+444 
-454 HTFTLEKGV
+454 
-463 VTGNCDV
+463 DV

-495 TAANLAAQVNLIISG
+495 TAANLAAQINLIISG

-544 LPKWLALILKPWY
+544 LPKWLAFILKPWY

-566 RDVHVGIKTYQYQV
+566 RDIHVGIKTYQYQV

-692 AMGCRSFLAPVWEE
+692 CMGCRSFLAPIWEE
-706 RRYPR
+706 RRYSR
-711 NTMFYWQYVTSNNI
+711 NTKFYWQYVTSNNI

-861 NEDDTI
+861 NEEDTI
-867 GDWVVKH
+867 GDWVMKH

-900 TSSKGQKTSSKILQ
+900 TSAKGQKTSSKILQ

-1011 AIISVIQY
+1011 AIVVVIQY
-1019 MHEHIM
+1019 IHEHIM

-1101 HLDSESNIRY
+1101 HLDSECNIHY
-1111 VGNMKPTPKS
+1111 VGNMKPIPKS

>member
-172 HNCFSGN
+172 HNC
-179 TKVVTEYGTLPFSSF
+179 
-194 KEGETITVLDYKG
+194 
-207 VRRKAIVHLF
+207 
-217 EKQPF
+217 
-222 NIVTLVARG
+222 
-231 KNRKVEIECTA
+231 
-242 DHRWMLED
+242 
-250 GSITTSL
+250 
-257 KVGDRIKRFE
+257 
-267 RHRNT
+267 
-272 ITNEEQAKYWCFG
+272 
-285 FIVGDGCDHY
+285 
-295 NLSHVRLC
+295 
-303 GYKNQYLENFK
+303 
-314 KAGCFYNLTPDFG
+314 
-327 KDACPVTSH
+327 
-336 FRKQDFLN
+336 
-344 SKGWKFLN
+344 
-352 AEQKAFLFEGLMA
+352 
-365 ADHWGENSITTSD
+365 
-378 ERELNLIKECAPIAG
+378 
-393 YVISSI
+393 
-399 KEVTRN
+399 
-405 TNYKENALQYEIRFI
+405 
-420 STMKENYGYVVK
+420 
-432 CIKPKYKDNRPQ
+432 
-444 QTYCVEEPET
+444 
-454 HTFTLEKGV
+454 
-463 VTGNCDV
+463 DV

-495 TAANLAAQVNLIISG
+495 TAANLAAQINLIISG

-539 TILSV
+539 SILSV
-544 LPKWLALILKPWY
+544 LPKWLAFILKPWY

-566 RDVHVGIKTYQYQV
+566 RDIHVGIKTYQYQV

-604 EREQKDLAFII
+604 EQEQKDLAFII

-692 AMGCRSFLAPVWEE
+692 CMGCRSFVSAIWEE

-711 NTMFYWQYVTSNNI
+711 STKFYWQYVTSNNI

-748 SDANCEI
+748 FDANCEI

-770 DEEVVILQPIVYG
+770 DEEVVVLQPIVYG

-861 NEDDTI
+861 NEEDTI
-867 GDWVVKH
+867 GDWVMKH

-900 TSSKGQKTSSKILQ
+900 TSAKGQKTSSKILQ

-997 VSYIETPDMQKNPE
+997 VSYIETPDMQRNPE

-1111 VGNMKPTPKS
+1111 VGNMKPIPKS

>member
-45 ATVEKFLEPFDTV
+45 STVEKFLEPFDTV

-172 HNCFSGN
+172 HNC
-179 TKVVTEYGTLPFSSF
+179 
-194 KEGETITVLDYKG
+194 
-207 VRRKAIVHLF
+207 
-217 EKQPF
+217 
-222 NIVTLVARG
+222 
-231 KNRKVEIECTA
+231 
-242 DHRWMLED
+242 
-250 GSITTSL
+250 
-257 KVGDRIKRFE
+257 
-267 RHRNT
+267 
-272 ITNEEQAKYWCFG
+272 
-285 FIVGDGCDHY
+285 
-295 NLSHVRLC
+295 
-303 GYKNQYLENFK
+303 
-314 KAGCFYNLTPDFG
+314 
-327 KDACPVTSH
+327 
-336 FRKQDFLN
+336 
-344 SKGWKFLN
+344 
-352 AEQKAFLFEGLMA
+352 
-365 ADHWGENSITTSD
+365 
-378 ERELNLIKECAPIAG
+378 
-393 YVISSI
+393 
-399 KEVTRN
+399 
-405 TNYKENALQYEIRFI
+405 
-420 STMKENYGYVVK
+420 
-432 CIKPKYKDNRPQ
+432 
-444 QTYCVEEPET
+444 
-454 HTFTLEKGV
+454 
-463 VTGNCDV
+463 DV

-495 TAANLAAQVNLIISG
+495 TAANLAAQINLIISG

-539 TILSV
+539 SILSV
-544 LPKWLALILKPWY
+544 LPKWFAFILKPWY

-566 RDVHVGIKTYQYQV
+566 RDIHVGIKTYQYQV

-604 EREQKDLAFII
+604 EQEQKDLAFII

-692 AMGCRSFLAPVWEE
+692 CMGCRSFLAPIWEE
-706 RRYPR
+706 RRYSR
-711 NTMFYWQYVTSNNI
+711 NTKFYWQYVTSNNI

-861 NEDDTI
+861 NEEDTI
-867 GDWVVKH
+867 GDWVMKH

-900 TSSKGQKTSSKILQ
+900 TSVKGQKTSSKILQ
-914 YLNKKCEEWKE
+914 YLNNKCEEWKE

-1011 AIISVIQY
+1011 AIIVVIQY
-1019 MHEHIM
+1019 IHEHIM

-1101 HLDSESNIRY
+1101 HLDSECNIRY
-1111 VGNMKPTPKS
+1111 VGNMKPIPKS

>member
-172 HNCFSGN
+172 HNC
-179 TKVVTEYGTLPFSSF
+179 
-194 KEGETITVLDYKG
+194 
-207 VRRKAIVHLF
+207 
-217 EKQPF
+217 
-222 NIVTLVARG
+222 
-231 KNRKVEIECTA
+231 
-242 DHRWMLED
+242 
-250 GSITTSL
+250 
-257 KVGDRIKRFE
+257 
-267 RHRNT
+267 
-272 ITNEEQAKYWCFG
+272 
-285 FIVGDGCDHY
+285 
-295 NLSHVRLC
+295 
-303 GYKNQYLENFK
+303 
-314 KAGCFYNLTPDFG
+314 
-327 KDACPVTSH
+327 
-336 FRKQDFLN
+336 
-344 SKGWKFLN
+344 
-352 AEQKAFLFEGLMA
+352 
-365 ADHWGENSITTSD
+365 
-378 ERELNLIKECAPIAG
+378 
-393 YVISSI
+393 
-399 KEVTRN
+399 
-405 TNYKENALQYEIRFI
+405 
-420 STMKENYGYVVK
+420 
-432 CIKPKYKDNRPQ
+432 
-444 QTYCVEEPET
+444 
-454 HTFTLEKGV
+454 
-463 VTGNCDV
+463 DV

-495 TAANLAAQVNLIISG
+495 TAANLAAQINLIISG

-539 TILSV
+539 SILSV
-544 LPKWLALILKPWY
+544 LPKWFAFILKPWY

-692 AMGCRSFLAPVWEE
+692 CMGCRSFLAPIWEE
-706 RRYPR
+706 RRYSR
-711 NTMFYWQYVTSNNI
+711 NTKFYWQYVTSNNI

-861 NEDDTI
+861 DEDDTI
-867 GDWVVKH
+867 GDWVMKH

-900 TSSKGQKTSSKILQ
+900 TSAKGQKTSSKILQ

-1011 AIISVIQY
+1011 AIVVVIQY
-1019 MHEHIM
+1019 IHEHIM

-1101 HLDSESNIRY
+1101 HLDSECNIRY
-1111 VGNMKPTPKS
+1111 VGNMKPIPKS

>member
-172 HNCFSGN
+172 HNC
-179 TKVVTEYGTLPFSSF
+179 
-194 KEGETITVLDYKG
+194 
-207 VRRKAIVHLF
+207 
-217 EKQPF
+217 
-222 NIVTLVARG
+222 
-231 KNRKVEIECTA
+231 
-242 DHRWMLED
+242 
-250 GSITTSL
+250 
-257 KVGDRIKRFE
+257 
-267 RHRNT
+267 
-272 ITNEEQAKYWCFG
+272 
-285 FIVGDGCDHY
+285 
-295 NLSHVRLC
+295 
-303 GYKNQYLENFK
+303 
-314 KAGCFYNLTPDFG
+314 
-327 KDACPVTSH
+327 
-336 FRKQDFLN
+336 
-344 SKGWKFLN
+344 
-352 AEQKAFLFEGLMA
+352 
-365 ADHWGENSITTSD
+365 
-378 ERELNLIKECAPIAG
+378 
-393 YVISSI
+393 
-399 KEVTRN
+399 
-405 TNYKENALQYEIRFI
+405 
-420 STMKENYGYVVK
+420 
-432 CIKPKYKDNRPQ
+432 
-444 QTYCVEEPET
+444 
-454 HTFTLEKGV
+454 
-463 VTGNCDV
+463 DV

-495 TAANLAAQVNLIISG
+495 TAANLAAQINLIISG

-539 TILSV
+539 SILSV
-544 LPKWLALILKPWY
+544 LPKWLAFILKPWY

-566 RDVHVGIKTYQYQV
+566 RDIHVGIKTYQYQV

-692 AMGCRSFLAPVWEE
+692 CMGCRSFLAPIWEE

-711 NTMFYWQYVTSNNI
+711 NTKFYWQYVTSNNI

-748 SDANCEI
+748 FDANCDI

-770 DEEVVILQPIVYG
+770 DEEVVVLQPIVYG

-867 GDWVVKH
+867 GDWVMKH

-900 TSSKGQKTSSKILQ
+900 TSAKGQKTSSKILQ

-997 VSYIETPDMQKNPE
+997 VSYIETPDMQRNPE

-1036 YNCGYQGELKM
+1036 YNCGYQGELEM

-1101 HLDSESNIRY
+1101 HLDSECNIRY
-1111 VGNMKPTPKS
+1111 VGNIKPIPKS